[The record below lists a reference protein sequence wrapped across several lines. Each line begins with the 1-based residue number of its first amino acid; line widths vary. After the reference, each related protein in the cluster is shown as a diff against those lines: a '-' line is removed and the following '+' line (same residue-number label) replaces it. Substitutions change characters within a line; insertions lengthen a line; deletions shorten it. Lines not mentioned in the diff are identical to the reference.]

1 MSRCDEYS
9 ESSIATEDEYRCT
22 NFNASQNFYES
33 INDRDLGTN
42 FGSTFVKIPTQ
53 KVTQYANNETRKITA
68 SSKASKLEQKS
79 TQKEESKAVNA
90 NEFIKNK
97 KGGQRC
103 YIELEKEH
111 CELPYVSLTEN
122 DENFIMDCGV
132 KLRYGDSKSFSEV
145 ARELE
150 AHLFKDFPLET
161 YLQRTEILNSTL
173 DVMVSTIDI
182 NVFNNCILIISR
194 FLENSVTLYKFL
206 LNPYNRFS
214 ESSTKLSSSKDQ
226 EHITSMYPS
235 NDSQKWR
242 EIKFNPDS
250 LTTTNFDSRSLS
262 YTLCDIAIKALDCCL
277 HEKKVGAALT
287 VSAFI
292 PNLSSYTAVQFKHSP
307 RFTR

>member
-22 NFNASQNFYES
+22 NVNASQNFYES
-33 INDRDLGTN
+33 INDRDLGTRL
-42 FGSTFVKIPTQ
+42 GSTFAKIPTQ
-53 KVTQYANNETRKITA
+53 RVPQYDNKETKLPVSTSKVNKFEP
-68 SSKASKLEQKS
+68 KS
-79 TQKEESKAVNA
+79 TQKEENKAVNA

-111 CELPYVSLTEN
+111 CELPYVSLVEN
-122 DENFIMDCGV
+122 DENYIMDCGV
-132 KLRYGDSKSFSEV
+132 KLRYGDAKSFSEV

-150 AHLFKDFPLET
+150 SHLFKDYPLET
-161 YLQRTEILNSTL
+161 YLQRTEILNATL
-173 DVMVSTIDI
+173 DIMVSTIDI

-214 ESSTKLSSSKDQ
+214 ENSSKLGNSKDQ
-226 EHITSMYPS
+226 EHIVSMYPS
-235 NDSQKWR
+235 NDSQRWR
-242 EIKFNPDS
+242 EVKFNPDS
-250 LTTTNFDSRSLS
+250 LTSTNFDSHSLS

-277 HEKKVGAALT
+277 HEEKVGAALT
-287 VSAFI
+287 VSSPKYF
-292 PNLSSYTAVQFKHSP
+292 NLPLGVS
-307 RFTR
+307 